1 MRKIALLGATTAILT
16 IGAATAYAMSPT
28 LPSETSSR
36 AILERQTLA
45 PPASYEGRSTHPDD
59 AGWLRLRSEDYYH
72 PEDNIYHEPS
82 YSAQGDEARY
92 YGRL

>member
-45 PPASYEGRSTHPDD
+45 PPASYEAHATHPNDT
-59 AGWLRLRSEDYYH
+59 GWHRFRSEDY
-72 PEDNIYHEPS
+72 PQPGDNIYLEPS